1 MLMRDR
7 NQHNIVIILQLK
19 IFLMQKLKNKQ
30 TNKKS
35 ETRQKIRQADWL

>member
-19 IFLMQKLKNKQ
+19 IFLMQTLKNKL
-30 TNKKS
+30 KK
-35 ETRQKIRQADWL
+35 KIRDQAKD